1 MLDKFYGDTMATHR
15 INFLCEKDK
24 YRKFYKRVIDNDCTM
39 TDVLNEFIDNYL
51 SLEDK
56 KREIA

>member
-1 MLDKFYGDTMATHR
+1 MATHR
-15 INFLCEKDK
+15 INFLCEKGK

-39 TDVLNEFIDNYL
+39 TDVLNKFIDDYL